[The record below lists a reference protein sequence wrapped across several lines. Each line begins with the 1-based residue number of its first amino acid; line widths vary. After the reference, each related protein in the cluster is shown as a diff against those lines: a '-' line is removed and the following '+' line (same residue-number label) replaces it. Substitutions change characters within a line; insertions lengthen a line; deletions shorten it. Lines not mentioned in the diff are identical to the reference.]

1 MRSMAGA
8 FDQKA
13 ASDNCPDYPLK
24 QAVDK
29 KSLRKEITLRRDS
42 LSPDIRK
49 IKDQAAYARLTS
61 LNEYKKAG
69 TILLYASFRSEVNTE
84 SLIRQ
89 ALADNRI
96 VVLPRCDQ
104 SDETLKL
111 FAIRKWS
118 DLVPGCWGI
127 LEPLE
132 ATDRAIDI
140 RSVDIVIAPGVAF
153 DEDCNRLGYGKGYYD
168 KLLSK
173 RESLAGAPLRPLVV
187 GLAYEEQ
194 IVPSI
199 PCSPHDMKM
208 DFVITDKRNIYCHGS
223 KQD

>member
-8 FDQKA
+8 FDRKA

-49 IKDQAAYARLTS
+49 VKDQAACARLMS
-61 LNEYKKAG
+61 MNEYRNAG
-69 TILLYASFRSEVNTE
+69 TILLYASFRSEVDTE
-84 SLIRQ
+84 NLIRQ
-89 ALADNRI
+89 ALADNRV

-111 FAIRKWS
+111 FAIRQWS
-118 DLVPGCWGI
+118 DLIRGCWGI
-127 LEPLE
+127 LEPIE
-132 ATDRAIDI
+132 STYRII
-140 RSVDIVIAPGVAF
+140 NIKSVDIVIAPGVAF

-173 RESLAGAPLRPLVV
+173 RESVAGAPLSPLVI

-194 IVPSI
+194 IVPYI

-223 KQD
+223 

>member
-49 IKDQAAYARLTS
+49 IKDQAACARLTA
-61 LNEYKKAG
+61 LNAYRKAG
-69 TILLYASFRSEVNTE
+69 TILLYASFRSEVDTE
-84 SLIRQ
+84 NLIRQ

-111 FAIRKWS
+111 FSIREWS

-132 ATDRAIDI
+132 AIDRAIDI

-173 RESLAGAPLRPLVV
+173 RESVAGAPLRPLVV

-199 PCSPHDMKM
+199 PCSPHDMQM

>member
-1 MRSMAGA
+1 MKSMAGA

-49 IKDQAAYARLTS
+49 VKDQAACARLTS
-61 LNEYKKAG
+61 MDEYRKAA
-69 TILLYASFRSEVNTE
+69 TILLYASFRSEVGTE
-84 SLIRQ
+84 TLIRQ
-89 ALADNRI
+89 ALADDCI

-111 FAIRKWS
+111 FAIREWS

-168 KLLSK
+168 KLLSG
-173 RESLAGAPLRPLVV
+173 RESVAGAPLRPLVI

-208 DFVITDKRNIYCHGS
+208 DFIITDKRNIYCHEP
-223 KQD
+223 K

>member
-1 MRSMAGA
+1 MKSMAGA

-13 ASDNCPDYPLK
+13 ASDNCPNYPLN
-24 QAVDK
+24 QATDK
-29 KSLRKEITLRRDS
+29 KKLRKEIILRRDS

-49 IKDQAAYARLTS
+49 VKDQAACARLTS
-61 LNEYKKAG
+61 MDEYRKAA
-69 TILLYASFRSEVNTE
+69 TILLYASFRSEVDTE
-84 SLIRQ
+84 YLIRQ
-89 ALADNRI
+89 ALADDCI

-111 FAIRKWS
+111 FAIREWS

-168 KLLSK
+168 KLLSN
-173 RESLAGAPLRPLVV
+173 RESVAGAPLRPLVI

-208 DFVITDKRNIYCHGS
+208 DFIITDKRNIYCHEP
-223 KQD
+223 K

>member
-1 MRSMAGA
+1 MKSMAGA

-13 ASDNCPDYPLK
+13 ASDNCPDYPLN
-24 QAVDK
+24 QATDK
-29 KSLRKEITLRRDS
+29 KTLRKEIILRRDS

-49 IKDQAAYARLTS
+49 VKDQAACARLTS
-61 LNEYKKAG
+61 MDEYRKAA
-69 TILLYASFRSEVNTE
+69 TILLYASFRSEVDTE
-84 SLIRQ
+84 YLIRQ
-89 ALADNRI
+89 ALEDDCI

-111 FAIRKWS
+111 FAIREWS

-132 ATDRAIDI
+132 ATDRTIDI

-168 KLLSK
+168 KLLSN
-173 RESLAGAPLRPLVV
+173 RESVAGVPLRPLVI

-208 DFVITDKRNIYCHGS
+208 DFIITDKRNIYCHEP
-223 KQD
+223 K

>member
-1 MRSMAGA
+1 MKSMAGA

-49 IKDQAAYARLTS
+49 VKDQAACARLTS
-61 LNEYKKAG
+61 MDEYRKAA
-69 TILLYASFRSEVNTE
+69 TILLYASFRSEVDTE

-89 ALADNRI
+89 ALADDCI

-111 FAIRKWS
+111 FAIREWS

-168 KLLSK
+168 KLLSG
-173 RESLAGAPLRPLVV
+173 RESVAGAPLRPLVI

-208 DFVITDKRNIYCHGS
+208 DFIITDKRNIYCHEP
-223 KQD
+223 K